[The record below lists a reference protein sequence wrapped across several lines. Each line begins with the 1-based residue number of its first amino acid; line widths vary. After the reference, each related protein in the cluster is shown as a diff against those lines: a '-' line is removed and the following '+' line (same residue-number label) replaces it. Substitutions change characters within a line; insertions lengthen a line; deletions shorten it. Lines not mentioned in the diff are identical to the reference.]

1 MEIKKVDTLGSGD
14 TVSRRKF
21 LEGLSVSAVSGIAA
35 LKLTGLTEGSVGLES
50 DRFSNHP
57 FKAIGGYVDNGTL
70 LLPPGCG
77 VSLGQYGNP
86 IIDPAQIHGASL
98 EGINP
103 KIVDQDGLW
112 RNIMRSKEQPSEEQ
126 AADFI
131 RGMRIFQVLVK
142 DNAGYR
148 RWDLSAPSFDPP
160 VARIDQDGC
169 LEIYQSGQAAVSKD
183 DRYHLRLVYHEDV
196 NRFDRGAVIG
206 VFEAGTPPSPQDP
219 VLAAELDTPMLVAPS
234 RWSVNDQ
241 GSTIR
246 PEEIDGGFEGGVK
259 FIRVGDNL
267 WRYAYENG
275 TFSAECRRHS
285 GKSNEEWESMG
296 QPIFYK
302 LNQKGLNTL
311 LITEPNLGKAL
322 DVQTLGL
329 GNVSGHAT
337 GIVLWT
343 ATDGAPKIER
353 KSLTHLQNNSGQV
366 AINNNV
372 IEWTEA
378 GKAPRQFQIVELRS
392 KPLTDDGTF
401 DLYAVELTP
410 GMASR
415 LPRSPV
421 VHGIG
426 EFDMVQAYR
435 AARALIKT

>member
-21 LEGLSVSAVSGIAA
+21 LEGLSVGAVSGIAA

-50 DRFSNHP
+50 ARFSNHP

-98 EGINP
+98 EGVDP
-103 KIVDQDGLW
+103 RIVDQDGLW
-112 RNIMRSKEQPSEEQ
+112 RNIIRSKEKPSEEQ

-142 DNAGYR
+142 DDAGYR

-160 VARIDQDGC
+160 VVKIGQDGS
-169 LEIYQSGQAAVSKD
+169 LEIYQGGEAVVSKE
-183 DRYHLRLVYHEDV
+183 DRCYLRLVFHEDV
-196 NRFDRGAVIG
+196 NRFDRSAVIG
-206 VFEAGTPPSPQDP
+206 VFEVGTPPSPQNP
-219 VLAAELDTPMLVAPS
+219 VLAAELDTPMLVSARP
-234 RWSVNDQ
+234 WSVQQQ

-275 TFSAECRRHS
+275 KFSAECRRHS
-285 GKSNEEWESMG
+285 GKPDEEWETMG

-302 LNQKGLNTL
+302 LTQKGLNTL
-311 LITEPNLGKAL
+311 LIPEPNLGKAL

-329 GNVSGHAT
+329 GDVQGYAT
-337 GIVLWT
+337 GIILWT

-353 KSLTHLQNNSGQV
+353 KSLTHLQNNGGKVEIQG
-366 AINNNV
+366 NV
-372 IEWTEA
+372 LEWTEA
-378 GKAPRQFQIVELRS
+378 AKAPRQFQIVELRS

-410 GMASR
+410 GMANK
-415 LPRSPV
+415 LPRKPV
-421 VHGIG
+421 VHGVG

-435 AARALIKT
+435 AARALITT